1 LCRFVA
7 LAAAIPAFLR
17 EVEAVDK
24 MQWRGWEASMK
35 VYEVMTRGIET
46 VSPGATLEFAAKK
59 MMNRNVGFLPVVESE
74 KLVGVVTDRD
84 IVLRAV
90 SAGLRPYMTTVG
102 QVMTKRPLTVYDD
115 ETLTEASLVMEQ
127 HFVHRLIVLDRQQRL
142 VGIISLSDIAA
153 KTKNER
159 LSGHVLGKVVAA

>member
-1 LCRFVA
+1 
-7 LAAAIPAFLR
+7 
-17 EVEAVDK
+17 
-24 MQWRGWEASMK
+24 MK

-90 SAGLRPYMTTVG
+90 SAGLRPYMTTAG
-102 QVMTKRPLTVYDD
+102 QVMTKKPLTVYDD
-115 ETLTEASLVMEQ
+115 ETLTEASLVMEK
-127 HFVHRLIVLDRQQRL
+127 HFVHRLIVLDRQQHL

>member
-1 LCRFVA
+1 
-7 LAAAIPAFLR
+7 
-17 EVEAVDK
+17 
-24 MQWRGWEASMK
+24 MQERGLEASMK

-46 VSPGATLEFAAKK
+46 VSPGATLELAAKK
-59 MMNRNVGFLPVVESE
+59 MTNRNVGFLPVVESD
-74 KLVGVVTDRD
+74 KLIGVVTDRD

-90 SAGLRPYMTTVG
+90 SAGLRPYMTTAG
-102 QVMTKRPLTVYDD
+102 QVMTKKPLTVYDD
-115 ETLTEASLVMEQ
+115 ETLTEASLVMEKY
-127 HFVHRLIVLDRQQRL
+127 FVHRLIVLDRRQRL

>member
-1 LCRFVA
+1 
-7 LAAAIPAFLR
+7 
-17 EVEAVDK
+17 
-24 MQWRGWEASMK
+24 MK

-46 VSPGATLEFAAKK
+46 VSPGATIEFAAKK

-102 QVMTKRPLTVYDD
+102 QVMTKESLTVYDD
-115 ETLTEASLVMEQ
+115 ETLTEASLVMEK
-127 HFVHRLIVLDRQQRL
+127 HFVHRLIVMDRQQHL

>member
-1 LCRFVA
+1 
-7 LAAAIPAFLR
+7 
-17 EVEAVDK
+17 
-24 MQWRGWEASMK
+24 MK

-46 VSPGATLEFAAKK
+46 VSPAATLELAAKK
-59 MMNRNVGFLPVVESE
+59 MLSRNVGFLPVVESE
-74 KLVGVVTDRD
+74 KLIGVVTDRD

-90 SAGLRPYMTTVG
+90 SAGLRPYMTTVA
-102 QVMTKRPLTVYDD
+102 QVMTKKPLTVYDD
-115 ETLTEASLVMEQ
+115 DTLTEASLVMEK
-127 HFVHRLIVLDRQQRL
+127 HFVHRLLVLDRQKRL

>member
-1 LCRFVA
+1 
-7 LAAAIPAFLR
+7 
-17 EVEAVDK
+17 
-24 MQWRGWEASMK
+24 MK

-102 QVMTKRPLTVYDD
+102 QVMTKKPLTVYDD
-115 ETLTEASLVMEQ
+115 ETLTEASLVMEK
-127 HFVHRLIVLDRQQRL
+127 HLVHRLIVMDRQQHL